1 MFSLIDLNCWR
12 LSWRGRREDAIKSF
26 QRLRGKSTSAEM
38 IAGDVDILSHFDANA
53 GKGSWRDVFS
63 QAISI
68 FFLLVVIENAV
79 KLVCTTFISVVV
91 SGAGRRPIL
100 LILSAVDKALL
111 EKNLMGH

>member
-1 MFSLIDLNCWR
+1 
-12 LSWRGRREDAIKSF
+12 
-26 QRLRGKSTSAEM
+26 M
-38 IAGDVDILSHFDANA
+38 IAGDLDILSHFDANA

-79 KLVCTTFISVVV
+79 KLVCTTFISVIV
-91 SGAGRRPIL
+91 SGAPIL
-100 LILSAVDKALL
+100 LILGAVDKALL